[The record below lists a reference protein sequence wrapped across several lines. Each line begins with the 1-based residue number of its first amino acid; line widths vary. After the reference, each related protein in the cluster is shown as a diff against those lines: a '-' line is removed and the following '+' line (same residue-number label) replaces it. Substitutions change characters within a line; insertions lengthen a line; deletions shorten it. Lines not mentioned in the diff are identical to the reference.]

1 MSPQISLSFTV
12 LLFQESEWW
21 VAQCLEY
28 DIAAQGKTVA
38 EVKDSFIKTL
48 AGQMVVDVRNG
59 NRPLEGI
66 QRAPK
71 YYWDKVQNAD
81 LRSAMKP
88 IYLPDEVSS
97 VRATAEFALAA

>member
-1 MSPQISLSFTV
+1 MSPQTTLSLTV

-28 DIAAQGKTVA
+28 DIAAQGKTVS
-38 EVKDSFIKTL
+38 EVKNSFIKTF
-48 AGQMVVDVRNG
+48 AGQIVLDVRN
-59 NRPLEGI
+59 NCRPLEGI
-66 QRAPK
+66 GRAPK
-71 YYWDKVQNAD
+71 YYWDLVDKAE
-81 LRSAMKP
+81 LRSTTKP